1 MRRQLGLRAVG
12 HTGTLD
18 PFATG
23 LLVVFVG
30 RATRLARFIE
40 ASRKAYTAVIRL
52 GVATDTEDGTGQV
65 IAEMTPAAWPDRSA
79 IATTLDGFLG
89 VSAQRPPIY
98 SAKHVAGTRSYE
110 LARTGHAVALDPV
123 EIVIDALE
131 LGSWEPP
138 DITVAAV
145 VGKGTYLRALA
156 RDVGDRLGL
165 PAHCAALRRTRVGP
179 FDVADAISPEQVTA
193 ARVRTP
199 AAMMA
204 HLPQVELDAADVAH
218 IGFGRPVA
226 RTDGGGDGGPVA
238 LVAADGRLI
247 AVAEARERVWQP
259 VVVLEPAA

>member
-1 MRRQLGLRAVG
+1 MG

-65 IAEMTPAAWPDRSA
+65 TAEATPESWPTRA
-79 IATTLDGFLG
+79 EVATTLEGFLG

-98 SAKHVAGTRSYE
+98 SAKHVAGKRSYE
-110 LARTGHAVALDPV
+110 LARTGKAVTLDPV
-123 EIVIDALE
+123 EIVVDALE
-131 LGSWEPP
+131 LRSWEPP
-138 DITVAAV
+138 DITVDAV

-156 RDVGDRLGL
+156 RDVGERLGL
-165 PAHCAALRRTRVGP
+165 PAHCAELRRTQIGP
-179 FDVADAISPEQVTA
+179 FDVADAILPEHVTA

-199 AAMMA
+199 AAMMQ
-204 HLPQVELDAADVAH
+204 HLPQVELDAQAVIDV
-218 IGFGRPVA
+218 GFGRPVA
-226 RTDGGGDGGPVA
+226 RTDGGGSAGPVS
-238 LVAADGRLI
+238 LLAADGRLI
-247 AVAEARERVWQP
+247 AVAEARNEVWQP
-259 VVVLEPAA
+259 VVVLEPAP

>member
-40 ASRKAYTAVIRL
+40 ASRKTYRALIRL

-65 IAEMTPAAWPDRSA
+65 TAEVTPESWPSRSEIA
-79 IATTLDGFLG
+79 ATLAGFLG
-89 VSAQRPPIY
+89 VTSQRPPVY
-98 SAKHVAGTRSYE
+98 SAKHVAGKRSYE
-110 LARTGHAVALDPV
+110 LARTGNAVELEPV
-123 EIVIDALE
+123 EIVIDGLE
-131 LGSWEPP
+131 LGSWDPP
-138 DITVAAV
+138 DMTVEAV

-156 RDVGDRLGL
+156 RDVGERLGL
-165 PAHCAALRRTRVGP
+165 PAHCAELRRTRVGP
-179 FDVADAISPEQVTA
+179 FDVADALAPDQVTA
-193 ARVRTP
+193 ARVRSP
-199 AAMMA
+199 AEMMR
-204 HLPQVELDAADVAH
+204 HLPQIEIDAQMVTD

-226 RTDGGGDGGPVA
+226 RVDGGGAVGPVS
-238 LVAADGRLI
+238 LVAADGRLV
-247 AVAEARERVWQP
+247 AVAEAREQVWQP